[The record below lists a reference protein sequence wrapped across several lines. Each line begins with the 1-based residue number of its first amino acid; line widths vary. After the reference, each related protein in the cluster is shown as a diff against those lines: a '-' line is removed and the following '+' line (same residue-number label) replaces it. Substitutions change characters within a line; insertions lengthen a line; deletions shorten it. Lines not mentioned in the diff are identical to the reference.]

1 MTVLVAAGVGSTAAV
16 TFVFWIPLVLG
27 ACLLLG
33 GAEERR

>member
-1 MTVLVAAGVGSTAAV
+1 MRRVATAAV

-27 ACLLLG
+27 ASLLLG